1 MYIVILAGLTLGLG
15 VGVSCMVL
23 CAPVLAPHVAADH
36 PVAKEG
42 LYASLLFCF
51 GRLTSYSTLGVLSSL
66 FGEVVPYGQA
76 VTAPVVFTLGC
87 LLALYGLSIS
97 FGLHSSIGPKICEFF
112 RMGRSTFLLGLL
124 AGLSPCLP
132 LLAAV
137 IYSAT
142 LANMVESVLFMMS
155 FWFGSSMYT
164 LVLGTVVGAVAG
176 ICSERMNVGRI
187 RRISGV
193 AMMVVGLVF
202 VIQGVTFISGP

>member
-23 CAPVLAPHVAADH
+23 CVPVLAPHIAADH
-36 PVAKEG
+36 PVAKGG

-51 GRLTSYSTLGVLSSL
+51 GRLASYSTLGVLSKL
-66 FGEVVPYGQA
+66 FGEIVPYGQA
-76 VTAPVVFTLGC
+76 VTAPVVLTLGC

-97 FGLHSSIGPKICEFF
+97 FGFRSSIGPKICKFF
-112 RMGRSTFLLGLL
+112 RRGRSTFLLGLL

-155 FWFGSSMYT
+155 FWSGSSMYT
-164 LVLGTVVGAVAG
+164 LLLGTVVGAVAG
-176 ICSERMNVGRI
+176 ICSKRMNVERI

-202 VIQGVTFISGP
+202 IIEGTTFIAGP